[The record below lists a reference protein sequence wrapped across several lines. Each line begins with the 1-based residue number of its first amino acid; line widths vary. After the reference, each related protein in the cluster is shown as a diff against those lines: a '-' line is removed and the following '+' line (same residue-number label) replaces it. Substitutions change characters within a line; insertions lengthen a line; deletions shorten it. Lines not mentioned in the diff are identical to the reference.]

1 MQCLNYSQLRV
12 LIISLT
18 SSTIINHARSMR
30 RAGLAAVGYFYV
42 DFNDHTKQDARG
54 LLSSLLDQLSTQ
66 SNPYFVIL
74 SRFHARHN
82 QGGER
87 PCETALSMC
96 LKEMLEFPGQA
107 PVFIV
112 VDALDECPGS
122 SSRSPGSRTVV
133 PTPRQSV
140 LKVLKELIELKLEN
154 LHLCVTSRHEVDIQ
168 DELNSFQSEPL
179 PVSLYDQR
187 GQLDDIAQYV
197 ESAVASDV
205 TMRGWPEEIQRSVIN
220 TLTNESHG
228 M

>member
-1 MQCLNYSQLRV
+1 
-12 LIISLT
+12 
-18 SSTIINHARSMR
+18 MR

-66 SNPYFVIL
+66 SNPYFDIL
-74 SRFHARHN
+74 SGFHARHN

-87 PCETALSMC
+87 PSETALSKC
-96 LKEMLEFPGQA
+96 LKEMLEYPEQA

-122 SSRSPGSRTVV
+122 SSRSSRSRTVV
-133 PTPRQSV
+133 PTPRQLV
-140 LKVLKELIELKLEN
+140 LKVLKGLIELKLES

-168 DELNSFQSEPL
+168 DELNSFKSEPL

-197 ESAVASDV
+197 ESVVASDV
-205 TMRGWPEEIQRSVIN
+205 TMRGWPKRIQRSVVN